1 MQWIVGGSL
10 NYAPLVGLPAAPSLH
25 QEDAALH
32 RLVLASLRTRITAE
46 HVSLAAPRK
55 FGGLALPSVTEML
68 VAAVP
73 SDLLCLL
80 NGSSQTSLLARD
92 VLRQALQCDPSE
104 LDSHSGLVTD
114 AVRFLAGYGLYL
126 SLSTDRFVGRVLD
139 ALAPST
145 HQPLL
150 GAFQASAF
158 HASGRY
164 ARVGVLANSIRLAW
178 SRFLHAGL
186 PPSLWA
192 DPARWQQFLPPHVP
206 VSHIAV
212 ARAAS
217 VALAQSRVDWQT
229 ECRLFGVPVANIPEW
244 LPSSWEHPWIF
255 SHDLRSKH
263 LLQSRPPPAGS
274 DESAL
279 YGDGGFSPQL
289 GASFCCQVRGF
300 GSGCDYWHSA
310 SWAIDQTLGR
320 APSFWL
326 GNLYGSYCG
335 NVFVGVRS
343 STQTSG
349 TLAPFGL

>member
-1 MQWIVGGSL
+1 
-10 NYAPLVGLPAAPSLH
+10 
-25 QEDAALH
+25 
-32 RLVLASLRTRITAE
+32 
-46 HVSLAAPRK
+46 
-55 FGGLALPSVTEML
+55 ML